1 MQPEAGMQEGLAPI
15 VFLASY
21 FKLRLIRG
29 KGGTLCLLVVDGIIE
44 KASSSQRTVFT

>member
-29 KGGTLCLLVVDGIIE
+29 REGPLSLPL
-44 KASSSQRTVFT
+44 SSR